1 MGRYSQKA
9 YTKKFTYYFIENVI
23 NFAFYPFTHKLGFEV
38 KRFPLERARVCI
50 STLET
55 RTTLNVVLPLVHAF
69 NYGNESYFFLAEI
82 KCVSVYLCVHLR
94 FCVCVMCVYLFYVL
108 FNSPLE

>member
-1 MGRYSQKA
+1 MGTYSQKA

-94 FCVCVMCVYLFYVL
+94 LCVCHVCVFVL
-108 FNSPLE
+108 RPF